1 MDYRIERQN
10 DAIAPV
16 SSRTPVV
23 RYLNAGMTAIVAIGF
38 IGEGL
43 WLARNP
49 SFAVGGAFAG
59 ATLAVGVLGLV
70 LGCSWLFTIMRDR
83 R

>member
-1 MDYRIERQN
+1 MDSRVERRT
-10 DAIAPV
+10 DAIAPI

-23 RYLNAGMTAIVAIGF
+23 RYINAVMTVTIAIGL

-59 ATLAVGVLGLV
+59 VTLAVGVLGLI
-70 LGCSWLFTIMRDR
+70 LGCSWMFVILRDR
-83 R
+83 E

>member
-1 MDYRIERQN
+1 MDSRVERRT
-10 DAIAPV
+10 DAIAPI

-23 RYLNAGMTAIVAIGF
+23 RYINAGMTVTVAIGF

-59 ATLAVGVLGLV
+59 ATLAVGALGLI
-70 LGCSWLFTIMRDR
+70 LGCSWLFAILRDR
-83 R
+83 D